1 MTAVGTL
8 RLGQKTGPAREV
20 IADRLMLMAGGV
32 ARSIAP
38 LLPAS
43 GSGLIVTAGQPHQTV
58 RLLRRE
64 FPNLVL
70 GMEPSGCAAQ
80 PATPENPFVLP
91 DDGLLQVGLETILQ
105 EQINAGASFAVTPTG
120 YLLRG
125 DARPLKAAVKIA
137 NMLDRE
143 DLVLYVPCDPGWLT
157 LPDRRQF
164 SAVLRT
170 SRHPVALALGHQM
183 NPLAERGVPE
193 GLRVLCQDLP
203 NLVLWRADLS
213 AFDGLSYGAVSAA
226 IGVRASQRHVVPPGR
241 RGFSPHLEDRT
252 PRVLVPGLLRY
263 MRAGAL
269 QTLFAS
275 TSPPVCHCRVC
286 CGAALDRFDESS
298 ADIAAA
304 DGHNVL
310 ALLELHEDLRAHAGQ
325 ASGWW
330 SGRLLAA
337 WQEHQRVEAATSVK
351 FELEPVLKVWL
362 ETTGS
367 V

>member
-8 RLGQKTGPAREV
+8 RLGQKTRPAREV

-58 RLLRRE
+58 RFLRRE

-70 GMEPSGCAAQ
+70 GVEPSGCAAQ
-80 PATPENPFVLP
+80 PATPEKPFVLP
-91 DDGLLQVGLETILQ
+91 DDGLLQIGLEEILQ

-137 NMLDRE
+137 NALERE
-143 DLVLYVPCDPGWLT
+143 DVVLYVPCDPGWLT

-164 SAVLRT
+164 AAVLRT
-170 SRHPVALALGHQM
+170 SRHPVALALGNEM
-183 NPLAERGVPE
+183 NPLTERGVPE
-193 GLRVLCQDLP
+193 GLRALCQDLP
-203 NLVLWRADLS
+203 TVVPWRADLS
-213 AFDGLSYGAVSAA
+213 AFDGLSHGAVAAA
-226 IGVRASQRHVVPPGR
+226 IGVRGTQRHVVPPGKH
-241 RGFSPHLEDRT
+241 GFSPHPEDRT

-269 QTLFAS
+269 QALFAN
-275 TSPPVCHCRVC
+275 TAPPVCHCLVC
-286 CGAALDRFDESS
+286 GGAALDRFDESS
-298 ADIAAA
+298 GDVAAA
-304 DGHNVL
+304 DKHNVL

-330 SGRLLAA
+330 SGKLQAA

-362 ETTGS
+362 DMAGS
-367 V
+367 I